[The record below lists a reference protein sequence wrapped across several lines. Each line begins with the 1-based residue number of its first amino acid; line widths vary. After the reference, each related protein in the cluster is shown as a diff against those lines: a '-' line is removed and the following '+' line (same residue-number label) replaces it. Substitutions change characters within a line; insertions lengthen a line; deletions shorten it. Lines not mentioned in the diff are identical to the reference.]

1 MDALESV
8 RDAGVAVSGIVVDGY
23 YGIGDVVDT
32 ITSEEFWDL
41 TEKPDEESCN
51 GFLCGIKISPSIGI
65 TASKNVSL
73 SVLFFS
79 TSSPIFVNSA
89 SSHCS

>member
-1 MDALESV
+1 MIKIILLTLLISTSVNAGFFMDALESV

-41 TEKPDEESCN
+41 TEKPDEA
-51 GFLCGIKISPSIGI
+51 IK
-65 TASKNVSL
+65 
-73 SVLFFS
+73 
-79 TSSPIFVNSA
+79 
-89 SSHCS
+89 

>member
-1 MDALESV
+1 MIKIILLTLLLSTTVHADFFMDALESV

-41 TEKPDEESCN
+41 TEKPDEA
-51 GFLCGIKISPSIGI
+51 IK
-65 TASKNVSL
+65 
-73 SVLFFS
+73 
-79 TSSPIFVNSA
+79 
-89 SSHCS
+89 